1 VHGRLGLERV
11 TKNRSLAV
19 AGYASLGAGAIHAV
33 AVGMHSEHRQAVLAF
48 TAVAAFQLAWG
59 ALALT
64 WSDRW
69 LAWAGAFGNTLVIG
83 GWVLAK
89 TAGIG
94 FVDGLDTAEGVQTA
108 DLLAALLAGV
118 AVLGA
123 LVSVFGADAPVRNA
137 GGAQPFASSA
147 IVAIAGLAVVG
158 MVTAGTHAHGHG
170 AASHAE
176 AGHSH
181 EAASGNSAAHHAQQP
196 VQAVAP
202 KPYDPTQPVDLGGVE
217 GVTPEQ
223 QARAEQLVTVSL
235 EKLPKYAD
243 TATAEADGFRWIG
256 DNTPEMH
263 YVNWSY
269 VNDGRILD
277 PDYPESLVY
286 RSENGQR
293 VLVAAMYMLS
303 EADTLETAPDIG
315 GKLTQWH
322 VHRDLCLTADP
333 VAPRLAGFTST
344 DAPCSPP
351 LVKRVMPMI
360 HVWIVPHECGPF
372 AALAGI
378 GGGQIAAGEER
389 LCDHAHGSLL

>member
-1 VHGRLGLERV
+1 M
-11 TKNRSLAV
+11 TKQRSLVV

-48 TAVAAFQLAWG
+48 TAVATFQLAWG

-64 WSDRW
+64 RSDRW
-69 LAWAGAFGNTLVIG
+69 LAWVGAIGSTLVIG

-118 AVLGA
+118 AVMGA
-123 LVSVFGADAPVRNA
+123 LVGVFGADAPVRNA
-137 GGAQPFASSA
+137 GLAQPFASSA

-170 AASHAE
+170 DGAHEE

-181 EAASGNSAAHHAQQP
+181 EASGHSQQASGEGAAHHAQP

-223 QARAEQLVTVSL
+223 QARAEQLVTASL

-269 VNDGRILD
+269 VNDDRILD
-277 PDYPESLVY
+277 PEYPESLVY
-286 RSENGQR
+286 RSENGQP
-293 VLVAAMYMLS
+293 VLVAAMYMLPES
-303 EADTLETAPDIG
+303 ETLETAPDIG

-322 VHRDLCLTADP
+322 IHADLCLTSDP
-333 VAPRLAGFTST
+333 VAPRLAGITST
-344 DAPCSPP
+344 VTPCQPP

-378 GGGQIAAGEER
+378 GGGQIAVGEER